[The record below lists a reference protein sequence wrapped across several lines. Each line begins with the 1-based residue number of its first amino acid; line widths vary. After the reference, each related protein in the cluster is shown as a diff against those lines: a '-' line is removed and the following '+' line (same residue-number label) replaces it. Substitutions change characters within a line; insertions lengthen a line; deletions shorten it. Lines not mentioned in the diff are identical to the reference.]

1 MSTGSSNTKP
11 FSKLFQIR
19 WAERLGDPKNPYLI
33 RWIIILFGYSI
44 RLHHWLKSDDRRFF
58 HDHSSDLISIVLK
71 GYYFNVTPFDNTKP
85 PSFQISYLKPRLI
98 FSSADKKINVAVLY
112 NGDNRKYN
120 FVEGMFNSWENF
132 KQCWSRS
139 IWFSKAEQQHYLHIP
154 SSDAWTL
161 LLEGRKY
168 NKWGFYVP
176 RKRDEKQNVRKLR
189 PLEYFHRYGIIQNS
203 KTYQ

>member
-33 RWIIILFGYSI
+33 RWTIILFGYSI
-44 RLHHWLKSDDRRFF
+44 RIHHWLRSDDRRYF
-58 HDHSSDLISIVLK
+58 HDHSADLISIILK

-85 PSFQISYLKPRLI
+85 PLFQISYLKPRLT
-98 FSSADKKINVAVLY
+98 FSSVDRKINFTVLY
-112 NGDNRKYN
+112 NGENRKYN
-120 FVEGMFNSWENF
+120 FVEGMFNSWKNF

-139 IWFSKAEQQHYLHIP
+139 IWFSKATSRHYLEIP
-154 SSDAWTL
+154 SGGAWTL

-176 RKRDEKQNVRKLR
+176 KKNDKEQKVRKIR
-189 PLEYFHRYGIIQNS
+189 PLAYFHRYGIIQKD